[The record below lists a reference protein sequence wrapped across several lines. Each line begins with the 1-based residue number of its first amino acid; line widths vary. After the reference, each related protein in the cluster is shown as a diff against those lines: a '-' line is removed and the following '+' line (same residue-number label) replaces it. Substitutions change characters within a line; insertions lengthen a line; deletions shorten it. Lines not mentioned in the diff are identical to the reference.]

1 MNDDRNR
8 PFLVVSADSHAGPSL
23 VGQLRQY
30 CPRRHLEAFD
40 EYVAEHAR
48 QSAPVGD
55 EEALSAE
62 DVQRRR
68 RQGGLHTSAAVT
80 EAFANVRKCGG
91 LQDPY
96 ARLRDMDADGIAAD
110 VIFAGGQNGEVLPFM
125 GFGLDGG
132 SVTVDAELRALG
144 AHIWNQ
150 WLSDFVSV
158 EPDRFVGVVQ
168 IPIHD
173 IDAAVREVEWA
184 VGAGLKAV
192 NIPAPRRDFPPYTDP
207 SFEPLWRVCTE
218 AGVPLVCHSGGGE
231 TALGTEGPMGWALYH
246 SESHWLS
253 RRGLWQLIFGGV
265 FDRYPSLKLVFTEQ
279 RVAWVP
285 ETLRDLDSI
294 YLCEVFPEVRSGL
307 RQRPSDYWREN
318 CYVAGS
324 FLARFEVALRGEV
337 GLDNLLWG
345 SDYPHIEGTWP
356 RTKLAMRNTLWD
368 VPVDDVRKILGENA
382 LAVYPLNADALAA
395 IAARIGPTP
404 SEIAQPVPEDELPAF
419 RGFAFREV
427 GNMA

>member
-1 MNDDRNR
+1 MNNDRTR
-8 PFLVVSADSHAGPSL
+8 PYLVVSADSHAGPAL
-23 VGQLRQY
+23 VRQLRPY
-30 CPRRHLEAFD
+30 CPSRHLDAFD
-40 EYVAEHAR
+40 EYAAAQAR
-48 QSAPVGD
+48 QSAPATD
-55 EEALSAE
+55 EANLSAE
-62 DVQRRR
+62 EVQSRR
-68 RQGGLHTSAAVT
+68 RQGGLHASAAVT
-80 EAFANVRKCGG
+80 EAFANLRKCAG

-132 SVTVDAELRALG
+132 SVDVDAELRALG

-173 IDAAVREVEWA
+173 VAAAVREVEWA
-184 VGAGLKAV
+184 AQAGLKAV

-207 SFEPLWRVCTE
+207 SFEPLWDICVE
-218 AGVPLVCHSGGGE
+218 SGVPLVCHSGGGE

-265 FDRYPSLKLVFTEQ
+265 FDRHPSLKLVFTEG

-294 YLCEVFPEVRSGL
+294 YLSEVFPDVRQAL
-307 RQRPSDYWREN
+307 PRRPSDYWREN

-324 FLARFEVALRGEV
+324 FLARFEVAMRDEV
-337 GLDNLLWG
+337 GPKNLLWG
-345 SDYPHIEGTWP
+345 SDYPHVEGTWP

-382 LAVYPLNADALAA
+382 LAVYPLNADALADVA
-395 IAARIGPTP
+395 FRIGPTP
-404 SEIAQPVPEDELPAF
+404 TEIAQPVPEDELPAF

>member
-1 MNDDRNR
+1 MAEVSER
-8 PFLVVSADSHAGPSL
+8 PYLVVSADSHAGPAL
-23 VGQLRQY
+23 VGQLRKY
-30 CPRRHLEAFD
+30 CPDRHLEAFD
-40 EYVAEHAR
+40 EYAADHAR
-48 QSAPVGD
+48 QQAPVED
-55 EEALSAE
+55 EAE
-62 DVQRRR
+62 LTAEQVQSRR
-68 RQGGLHTSAAVT
+68 RQGSLHPSPAIA
-80 EAFANVRKCGG
+80 EAFANLRTFAG
-91 LQDPY
+91 LQDPH

-110 VIFAGGQNGEVLPFM
+110 VIFAGGQNGEVLPFL

-132 SVTVDAELRALG
+132 SVRVDAELRALG

-158 EPDRFVGVVQ
+158 APERFVGVIQV
-168 IPIHD
+168 PIHD
-173 IDAAVREVEWA
+173 LDVAVREIEWA

-207 SFEPLWRVCTE
+207 AYEPLWSVCRDT
-218 AGVPLVCHSGGGE
+218 GIPLVCHSGGGE

-265 FDRYPSLKLVFTEQ
+265 FDRHPSLKLVFTEG
-279 RVAWVP
+279 RVAWIP

-294 YLCEVFPEVRSGL
+294 YLSEVFPDVRENL
-307 RQRPSDYWREN
+307 RQRPSDYWRQN

-324 FLARFEVALRGEV
+324 FLARFEVALRDEIG
-337 GLDNLLWG
+337 DHNLLWG

-356 RTKLAMRNTLWD
+356 RTRLAMRNTLWD
-368 VPVDDVRKILGENA
+368 VPVDEVRKVLGENA
-382 LAVYPLNADALAA
+382 LGVYPLDAEALEP
-395 IAARIGPTP
+395 IAARIGPKP
-404 SEIAQPVPEDELPAF
+404 SEIAQPVPADELPAF